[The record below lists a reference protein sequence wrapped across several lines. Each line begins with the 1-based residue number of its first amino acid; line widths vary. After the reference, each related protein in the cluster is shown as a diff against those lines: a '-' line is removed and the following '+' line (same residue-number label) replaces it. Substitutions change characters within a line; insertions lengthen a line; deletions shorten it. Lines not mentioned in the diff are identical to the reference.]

1 MFDKWT
7 KQMNFGEIRTK
18 FIDLSGR
25 FDLAD
30 SMASTPYTDGGSDF
44 FIGAGQRYLDN
55 HQLTP
60 KSILRFQKDIAV
72 DGYLVEFKDVL
83 AIKEVW
89 YTTDDARKA
98 LTKVSLGWLKENYSY
113 PYTNVSSGTPKYYAI
128 NTIGLAGRQDHFTVS
143 GDDAYT
149 NTFTREYQDI
159 HLYGEDSS
167 NHQHYRGIIIMA
179 PTDKAATITVLGQ
192 FKAKELDE
200 DGDQNFWSVHYPELL
215 IQAANYSLESFYRNT
230 EGAKDW
236 KNIIDETLV
245 GIDYNLV
252 EEEISGV
259 NRMEEEL
266 ETINDTEEF
275 K

>member
-25 FDLAD
+25 FDLAG

-55 HQLTP
+55 HQMQP
-60 KSILRFQKDIAV
+60 KSLLRFQEDIALN
-72 DGYLVEFKDVL
+72 GYTVEFKDAL

-89 YTTDDARKA
+89 YTKSDSRKA
-98 LTKVSLGWLKENYSY
+98 LTKVSLGWMKENYSY
-113 PYTNVSSGTPKYYAI
+113 PYSAIASGTPKYYTVNI
-128 NTIGLAGRQDHFTVS
+128 IGLAGQQDALTTS
-143 GDDAYT
+143 NYGD
-149 NTFTREYQDI
+149 TFTEEYQDV
-159 HLYGEDSS
+159 HFSGEASS
-167 NHQHYRGIIIMA
+167 THQYYRGILIMPPVDTA
-179 PTDKAATITVLGQ
+179 GTITVLGH
-192 FKAKELDE
+192 FKSKELSAN
-200 DGDQNFWSVHYPELL
+200 GDTNFWTVNYPELL